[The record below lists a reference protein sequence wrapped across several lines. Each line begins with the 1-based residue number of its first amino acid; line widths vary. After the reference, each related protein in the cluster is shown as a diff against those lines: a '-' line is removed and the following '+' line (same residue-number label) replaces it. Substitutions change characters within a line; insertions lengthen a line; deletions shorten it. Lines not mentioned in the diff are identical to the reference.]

1 MTASPTTAL
10 SRQWR
15 GHQPLPAEAITD
27 FRARHPGV
35 AEAWRSTYAELDR
48 ILAAQDPWRGYSY
61 WGPAAARLTAG
72 VDDAWLCGF
81 LMWNIDRFDTRFEQ
95 FGLDPE
101 FYCHFIDSFHRIADQ
116 IAADPSFVHR
126 KRDVFL
132 KDLGITRCTLIPA
145 AARLLYPYTGLSVS
159 QLLGNPGALPY
170 VYGRCGG
177 RRPFFGL
184 HVHQPM
190 AAAYFNPAGWAECHR
205 LARLALA
212 AFPQVRG
219 LMGASWFY
227 DPAAAEVSP
236 HLAYLLEAPLHG
248 GARLLRLGESP
259 DFTRD
264 AIAASRTRRA
274 AYEAGAYKPT
284 GYALLWSRKDLEA
297 SA

>member
-1 MTASPTTAL
+1 MSASSTAAL
-10 SRQWR
+10 FPQWR
-15 GHQPLPAEAITD
+15 GHQPLPVEAIAE
-27 FRARHPGV
+27 FRSRHATV
-35 AEAWRSTYAELDR
+35 VDAWRGAYAELDHA
-48 ILAAQDPWRGYSY
+48 LAAQNPWRGYSY
-61 WGPAAARLTAG
+61 WGSEATRLTAG

-81 LMWNIDRFDTRFEQ
+81 LLWNIERFDARFEQ
-95 FGLDPE
+95 LGLDAE
-101 FYCHFIDSFHRIADQ
+101 FRLHFIDSFYRIVDQ
-116 IAADPSFVHR
+116 ITDDPSFVR
-126 KRDVFL
+126 TTRDIFM
-132 KDLGITRCTLIPA
+132 KDLGITRGTLIPA
-145 AARLLYPYTGLSVS
+145 AARLLYPHTGVSAS
-159 QLLGNPGALPY
+159 QLLENPGALPF

-190 AAAYFNPAGWAECHR
+190 AASYFNPAGWAECHR

-212 AFPQVRG
+212 AFPRVRG

-236 HLAYLLEAPLHG
+236 HLAYLLDAPLRG

-274 AYEAGAYKPT
+274 AYEAGAYKPQ
-284 GYALLWSRKDLEA
+284 GYALLWSRKDLMA